1 MLSRVL
7 EKNRAG
13 ELVVGRLIARA
24 PTDTEE
30 GDVLEEGDTVP
41 VAGDDPAR

>member
-1 MLSRVL
+1 
-7 EKNRAG
+7 
-13 ELVVGRLIARA
+13 VGRLIARA

-41 VAGDDPAR
+41 AVDPAAQGGA